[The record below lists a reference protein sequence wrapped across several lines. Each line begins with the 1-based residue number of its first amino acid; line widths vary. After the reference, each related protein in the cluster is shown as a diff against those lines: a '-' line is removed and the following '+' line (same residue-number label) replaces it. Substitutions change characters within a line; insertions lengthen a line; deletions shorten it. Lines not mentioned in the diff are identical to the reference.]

1 MKLILNGREEKGM
14 RRIKGKRKERGGEEK
29 FSWEGPSQII

>member
-14 RRIKGKRKERGGEEK
+14 RIKRKRKERGGEEK
-29 FSWEGPSQII
+29 FSWEGPSEII